1 MIENEL
7 LLDLL
12 FELRER
18 EADYT
23 IENGWF
29 SMYLGNEHIRFKIED
44 EEQTWWLLDMIWNW

>member
-29 SMYLGNEHIRFKIED
+29 MTYLGNERIRFRIED
-44 EEQTWWLLDMIWNW
+44 EEQIWWLLDEIWNW

>member
-7 LLDLL
+7 LLDL
-12 FELRER
+12 FWELEQR

-29 SMYLGNEHIRFKIED
+29 EMYLGNERIRFNIND
-44 EEQTWWLLDMIWNW
+44 EEQTWWLLDMMWNW

>member
-12 FELRER
+12 FEFRER

-23 IENGWF
+23 IKNGWF
-29 SMYLGNEHIRFKIED
+29 MTYLGNERIRFRIED
-44 EEQTWWLLDMIWNW
+44 EEQTWWLLDEIWNW

>member
-12 FELRER
+12 WELRER

-29 SMYLGNEHIRFKIED
+29 SMYLGNERIRFKIED

>member
-29 SMYLGNEHIRFKIED
+29 MTYLGNERIRFRIED
-44 EEQTWWLLDMIWNW
+44 EEQTWWLLDEIWNW

>member
-7 LLDLL
+7 LLELL
-12 FELRER
+12 WELDER

-29 SMYLGNEHIRFKIED
+29 SMYLGNSFIRFNIKDED
-44 EEQTWWLLDMIWNW
+44 QTDWLLDELWNW

>member
-29 SMYLGNEHIRFKIED
+29 SMYLGNECIRFKIED

>member
-12 FELRER
+12 WELRER
-18 EADYT
+18 EADYM
-23 IENGWF
+23 IINGWF
-29 SMYLGNEHIRFKIED
+29 EMYLGNERIRFNIND

>member
-29 SMYLGNEHIRFKIED
+29 MTYLGNEHIRFRIED
-44 EEQTWWLLDMIWNW
+44 EEQTWWLLDEIWNW

>member
-23 IENGWF
+23 IENSWF
-29 SMYLGNEHIRFKIED
+29 MTYLGNERIRFRIED
-44 EEQTWWLLDMIWNW
+44 EEQTWWLLDEIWNW

>member
-12 FELRER
+12 WELNER
-18 EADYT
+18 EADYI

-29 SMYLGNEHIRFKIED
+29 SMYLGNELIRFKIED
-44 EEQTWWLLDMIWNW
+44 EDQTWWLLDMIWNW